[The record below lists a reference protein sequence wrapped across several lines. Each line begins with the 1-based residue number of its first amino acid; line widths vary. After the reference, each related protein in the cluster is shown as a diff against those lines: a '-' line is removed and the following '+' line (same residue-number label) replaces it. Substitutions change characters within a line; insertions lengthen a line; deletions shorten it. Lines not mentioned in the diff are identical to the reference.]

1 MNDQFIYQLNQLA
14 DGIAEKGYAVIDD
27 FLSLEEV
34 HNIQELDGFKNGLL
48 QFKKAGIGKSQE
60 KQINEAIRGDYIQWI
75 KPESAEP
82 PLQVYLSKLKE
93 LIVFVNQNLYL
104 SLKDFEVHQTIYPIG
119 TFYKR
124 HLDQFKKED
133 HRKLSVICYLNSDWK
148 ESDGGQLRI
157 YLENETKDV
166 LPLAGRLVCFRSD
179 LLEHEVLPATRE
191 RLSITGWLLDQSHF
205 IWSLLRT

>member
-1 MNDQFIYQLNQLA
+1 MNNQFASHLNQLA
-14 DGIAEKGYAVIDD
+14 DDIAEAGYSVVDG
-27 FLSLEEV
+27 FLSPDEV
-34 HNIQELDGFKNGLL
+34 NNIQELDGFKTGLL

-75 KPESAEP
+75 KPASAEP
-82 PLQVYLSKLKE
+82 PLQVYLSKLNE
-93 LIVFVNQNLYL
+93 LITFVNQNLYL

-148 ESDGGQLRI
+148 ESEGGQLRI
-157 YLENETKDV
+157 YLDNESKDIF
-166 LPLAGRLVCFRSD
+166 PLAGRLVCFRSD

-191 RLSITGWLLDQSHF
+191 RLSITGWLLDQPHF
-205 IWSLLRT
+205 I